1 MTVLILAHRKIFTN
15 ARIVETAAGARQY
28 FIRINV
34 RGALTLLFAALTL
47 IGVAT
52 YLAALVMSFNLGMAL
67 SEVSAQNTKSAEE
80 LRRME
85 VLERRR
91 EAQFTVL
98 HREFLAGMDKISK
111 VKYLLPEGE
120 AVSQAPRGIAQ

>member
-15 ARIVETAAGARQY
+15 ARIGDAAAGARQY

-34 RGALTLLFAALTL
+34 RGALTLLFAATALVGAAAY
-47 IGVAT
+47 I
-52 YLAALVMSFNLGMAL
+52 AALVAAFNLGINL
-67 SEVSAQNTKSAEE
+67 QEVSVRRTRAGEDLS
-80 LRRME
+80 RME
-85 VLERRR
+85 VLKRRR

-120 AVSQAPRGIAQ
+120 AVSQAPRGITQ